1 MSFMGFSQSNSLPKA
16 IVEDKDTLICFD
28 VAQSKYIL
36 KEMYRAV
43 YLDSLNRINE
53 RLIEEQK
60 TQKSLLE
67 QTIVQKDVQLG
78 EKSKQIEI
86 KNVQLAESNN
96 KIEALKTEVRI
107 QKTHKWI
114 AIIGGG
120 ALTGFMTYLWIT
132 K

>member
-1 MSFMGFSQSNSLPKA
+1 MSLMGFSQSNSLPKA

-53 RLIEEQK
+53 RIIEE
-60 TQKSLLE
+60 KSLQNTLLK
-67 QTIVQKDVQLG
+67 QTIQQKDVQIA

-86 KNVQLAESNN
+86 KDVQLAESNN
-96 KIEALKTEVRI
+96 KVETLKTEVRI

>member
-1 MSFMGFSQSNSLPKA
+1 MSLTGFSQSNSLPKA
-16 IVEDKDTLICFD
+16 IVENKDTLICFD
-28 VAQSKYIL
+28 VPQSKYIL

-43 YLDSLNRINE
+43 YLDSLNQINE
-53 RLIEEQK
+53 RIIEEQK
-60 TQKSLLE
+60 MQQALLD
-67 QTIVQKDVQLG
+67 QIIQQKDVQIE
-78 EKSKQIEI
+78 EKEKQIEI
-86 KNVQLAESNN
+86 KDVQLTESNN
-96 KIEALKTEVRI
+96 KIEILKTEVRI